1 MPRFLFKLEKE
12 NEMKFNWRYAVNK
25 LLALL
30 TSRKTVAIVASTL
43 FAVFGFE
50 LTDLVQ
56 AYIVSGAGLAISVL
70 ILLDSILDKTPPPI
84 E

>member
-1 MPRFLFKLEKE
+1 
-12 NEMKFNWRYAVNK
+12 MKFNWRYAANK

-30 TSRKTVAIVASTL
+30 TSRKTVAIAASTL

-50 LTDLVQ
+50 LPELTQ
-56 AYIVSGAGLAISVL
+56 AYIVSGAGIMLSALV
-70 ILLDSILDKTPPPI
+70 LLDSILDNTPPPA